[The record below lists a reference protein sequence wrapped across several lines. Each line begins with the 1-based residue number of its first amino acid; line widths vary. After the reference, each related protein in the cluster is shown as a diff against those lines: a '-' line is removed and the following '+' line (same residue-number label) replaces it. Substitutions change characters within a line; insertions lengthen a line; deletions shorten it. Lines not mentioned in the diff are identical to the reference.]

1 VSITA
6 NITQYAK
13 TAGTLSG
20 VGNFPKANRRN
31 ADGSLRYQY
40 LKDETQAYIQE
51 MGQYASNVYTADC
64 QGLNPDDFFEW
75 KRVQL
80 RSVRAAQAQTG
91 STMPGD
97 WQRIHIINPANYTYL
112 PQGALLKYA
121 DNTWIVFKDK
131 NISAFQGQAIVRRC
145 NAVVKVL
152 DWYGN
157 IIPVPI
163 SYAKMETLG
172 NAPHTTE
179 NTITSKNYI
188 AVICQL
194 NEYTESFTENTR
206 ILLGKT
212 AYALRGIDDFTR
224 EFTDD
229 PDSVHLLTFTI
240 ERVEVQPHDNVKLG
254 VADYGGFSWEIA
266 TNWNNSMKVG
276 QTQTLSVS
284 SQRNNVAVS
293 FSDEHP
299 ISYEYESTDES
310 VLTVDENGV
319 VTAVGEGEADII
331 VTLAQNPSIT
341 QIAHIEVPAAE
352 AAYVAFTSTIPAKMH
367 EYDAITVSAA
377 YFENGEATDEAV
389 TITFSGPEDGAYSA
403 NPGGEPNTY
412 GLISYHASQRPL
424 TITANHGE
432 HSATAQIYLVT

>member
-1 VSITA
+1 MSITA
-6 NITQYAK
+6 NITQLAK

-20 VGNFPKANRRN
+20 NGNYPVANRRN

-51 MGQYASNVYTADC
+51 MGQYASNVFTADC

-75 KRVQL
+75 RRVQL

-112 PQGALLKYA
+112 PQGALLKYS

-131 NISAFQGQAIVRRC
+131 NIAAFQGQAIVRRC
-145 NAVVKVL
+145 NAVVNVL

-206 ILLGKT
+206 VLLGKT
-212 AYALRGIDDFTR
+212 AYAMRGIDDFTR

-240 ERVEVQPHDNVKLG
+240 ERVEVQPQDNVKLG

-266 TNWNNSMKVG
+266 ADWNNAMKVG

-284 SQRNNVAVS
+284 SQRNNVAVQS
-293 FSDEHP
+293 TDERP
-299 ISYEYESTDES
+299 ISYYFDSTDES
-310 VLTVDENGV
+310 VLTVDEYGV

-331 VTLAQNPSIT
+331 VTLVQNEEIT
-341 QIAHIEVPAAE
+341 ETVHIEVPAAE
-352 AAYVAFTSTIPAKMH
+352 AAYVAFTSTIPATMH
-367 EYDAITVSAA
+367 EYDSIKVSAA
-377 YFENGEATDEAV
+377 YFEDSEPTAEQLV
-389 TITFSGPEDGAYSA
+389 FTFDGPEYG
-403 NPGGEPNTY
+403 TY
-412 GLISYHASQRPL
+412 MVVQDDDNEYTVTSYHASQKPL
-424 TITANHGE
+424 TITATHGGY
-432 HSATAQIYLVT
+432 SATAQVYLTT

>member
-1 VSITA
+1 MA
-6 NITQYAK
+6 NITQLAK

-20 VGNFPKANRRN
+20 HGNYPKANRRN
-31 ADGSLRYQY
+31 ADGSLQFQY
-40 LKDETQAYIQE
+40 LKNETQAYIQE
-51 MGQYASNVYTADC
+51 MGQYASNVFTADC

-75 KRVQL
+75 KKVQL

-112 PQGALLKYA
+112 PQGALLKYS

-131 NISAFQGQAIVRRC
+131 NIAAFQGQAIVRRC
-145 NAVVKVL
+145 NAVVNVL

-172 NAPHTTE
+172 NAVHTTE

-206 ILLGKT
+206 VLLGKT
-212 AYALRGIDDFTR
+212 AYAMRGMDDFTR

-240 ERVEVQPHDNVKLG
+240 ERVETQPHDNIQLG

-266 TNWNNSMKVG
+266 VNWNNSMMVG

-284 SQRNNVAVS
+284 SQRNNVAVEDS
-293 FSDEHP
+293 EEHP
-299 ISYEYESTDES
+299 ISYEYESSDES

-319 VTAVGEGEADII
+319 VTAVGEGEADIT
-331 VTLAQNPSIT
+331 VSLAQNPNNT
-341 QIAHIEVPAAE
+341 QTVHIEVPAAE

-377 YFENGEATDEAV
+377 YFENGEATDETV
-389 TITFSGPEDGAYSA
+389 TITFSGPEDGAYST

-412 GLISYHASQRPL
+412 GIISYHASQRPL
-424 TITANHGE
+424 TITATHGE

>member
-1 VSITA
+1 MA
-6 NITQYAK
+6 NITQFAK
-13 TAGTLSG
+13 TAGTLCG
-20 VGNFPKANRRN
+20 GNWAKGGNRRYS
-31 ADGSLRYQY
+31 DGSQRPQY
-40 LKDETQAYIQE
+40 LANETQAYIQE
-51 MGQYASNVYTADC
+51 MGQYASNVFAADC

-75 KRVQL
+75 KRIQL

-112 PQGALLKYA
+112 PQGAMLKYA

-131 NISAFQGQAIVRRC
+131 NIAAFQGQAIVRRC
-145 NAVVKVL
+145 NAVVNVL

-157 IIPVPI
+157 VVPIPI

-293 FSDEHP
+293 SSDEHP

-319 VTAVGEGEADII
+319 VTAAGQGEADII
-331 VTLAQNPSIT
+331 VYLTQNPNMMQT
-341 QIAHIEVPAAE
+341 VHIEVPAAE

-377 YFENGEATDEAV
+377 FFSNGDPTENAV
-389 TITFSGPEDGAYSA
+389 TFAFSGPEAGAYKA
-403 NPGGEPNTY
+403 EQAGNNEYTVT
-412 GLISYHASQRPL
+412 SYHASQKPL
-424 TITANHGE
+424 NITATYGAY
-432 HSATAQIYLVT
+432 STTATIYLVT